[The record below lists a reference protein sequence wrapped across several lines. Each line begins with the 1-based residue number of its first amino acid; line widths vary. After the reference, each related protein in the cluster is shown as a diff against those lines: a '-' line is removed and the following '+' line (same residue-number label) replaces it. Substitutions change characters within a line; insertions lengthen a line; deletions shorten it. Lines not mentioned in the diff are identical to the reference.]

1 MNRVKLVIS
10 ALAIVATSGFGS
22 YAADSD
28 LVIPAI
34 QEDAYTPVEIG
45 SGWYIRGDVGYSKG
59 SQTGGSYL
67 TYDDLDPDPLLV
79 ANGYS
84 TEGYD
89 KFNFKSAKELSFG
102 VGYTFNSILRADIT
116 ANYSK
121 RNVNGSDF
129 YAGYL
134 NDAGDRVVCGNVLP
148 AASFLNAVG
157 CRTTD
162 TTGVSAIEVMAN
174 AYADLGTYSGFTPYV
189 GAGVGVTRLKFNS
202 LTNSSSCVDP
212 AGLAIPGCGAPT
224 DVHSGEVSTR
234 LSYALMAGTAYNLSK
249 NLKLDVGYR
258 YSAIQGGN
266 MFGFDASTKAVG
278 ASGVQG
284 THGTLSTHQIKAGL
298 RYEIW

>member
-10 ALAIVATSGFGS
+10 ALAIVATSVFGS
-22 YAADSD
+22 HAADSD

-45 SGWYIRGDVGYSKG
+45 SGWYIRGDVGYNKG
-59 SQTGGSYL
+59 SATGGSYL

-84 TEGYD
+84 TVGYD
-89 KFNFKSAKELSFG
+89 KFNFKGAKELSFG

-121 RNVNGSDF
+121 RNVNGTNF
-129 YAGYL
+129 EGGYL
-134 NDAGDRVVCGNVLP
+134 NDAGDPVVCGNVIS
-148 AASFLNAVG
+148 ATSFPNAVG
-157 CRTTD
+157 CRSTD

-189 GAGVGVTRLKFNS
+189 GAGVGVTRLKFNGLINAS
-202 LTNSSSCVDP
+202 ACVDP
-212 AGLAIPGCGAPT
+212 TGLAIPGCGAPT
-224 DVHSGEVSTR
+224 DVHAGEASTR

-266 MFGFDASTKAVG
+266 MFGFDASTRAAG

-284 THGTLSTHQIKAGL
+284 THETLSTHQIKAGL